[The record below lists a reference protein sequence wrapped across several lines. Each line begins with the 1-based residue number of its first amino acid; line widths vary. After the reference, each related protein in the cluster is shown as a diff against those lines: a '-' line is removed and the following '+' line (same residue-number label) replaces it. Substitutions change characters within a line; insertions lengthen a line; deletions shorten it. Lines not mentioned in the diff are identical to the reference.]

1 MYFAK
6 KNAPLCAFFCIIEKK
21 IVILQRNNV
30 G

>member
-6 KNAPLCAFFCIIEKK
+6 KMRLCAHFFCIIEKK